1 MRNARPDINESTVER
16 RTENATGTTMGQ
28 AIRRV
33 LCVATVVAWA
43 TSADAQAI
51 RGTVLQADSSS
62 RAPGVIV
69 VASDERGQ
77 VVARTLST
85 DVGDFDLQLPGAGKY
100 TVRLLRVGFRPT
112 AVPVFEVPASG
123 TQGLRL
129 VLGTET
135 VVLSAVTVR
144 TENVC
149 GSTEDTGRVLAQI
162 WEEARKALTATELST
177 GSRVLDVEWQAFQFL
192 MDRAGNRSRDQY
204 VLLHRGATE
213 RPFVSVSADSLLRD
227 GYVVT
232 DGNDLVYRAPDAA
245 ALLSDEFAATHCFRV
260 EPPAGGRS
268 QWVGVAFRPTPARD
282 RMREIMGTVW
292 LDRAT
297 AELRLLEFA
306 YTNLPPEAGD
316 AGIGGY
322 VEYVRLATGHWLVAR
337 WAIRTPHMVV
347 RTVGGSAIPGGGRVD
362 RVALA
367 AVGVTGGE
375 LLSVRRASDSLYL
388 ADASLVA
395 TEGSAVVTP
404 ARPSACGAAY
414 RPGATVRGKVTN
426 ASLPAEGA
434 VVSATWRVVGAS
446 ADVTLSTVTDR
457 RGEFTIPCVARGVP
471 LTIAASLGD
480 LRGAPSAVGPIS
492 GGALA
497 VDIQLEPVP
506 PR

>member
-1 MRNARPDINESTVER
+1 MD
-16 RTENATGTTMGQ
+16 Q

-162 WEEARKALTATELST
+162 WEEARKALTATELSA

-204 VLLHRGATE
+204 VLPHRGATE

-297 AELRLLEFA
+297 AELRLLE
-306 YTNLPPEAGD
+306 LPTPTCRQKRVTRALAAMWSMCGW
-316 AGIGGY
+316 
-322 VEYVRLATGHWLVAR
+322 RLATGSWRAGR
-337 WAIRTPHMVV
+337 SGRRTW
-347 RTVGGSAIPGGGRVD
+347 SC
-362 RVALA
+362 
-367 AVGVTGGE
+367 E
-375 LLSVRRASDSLYL
+375 
-388 ADASLVA
+388 
-395 TEGSAVVTP
+395 
-404 ARPSACGAAY
+404 
-414 RPGATVRGKVTN
+414 
-426 ASLPAEGA
+426 
-434 VVSATWRVVGAS
+434 
-446 ADVTLSTVTDR
+446 
-457 RGEFTIPCVARGVP
+457 
-471 LTIAASLGD
+471 
-480 LRGAPSAVGPIS
+480 PSAVRPS
-492 GGALA
+492 LA
-497 VDIQLEPVP
+497 AAVWIASRSRRSASPEVSCCPCDGRVI
-506 PR
+506 RST